1 MTWTRDIAGL
11 HWRRYVGRE
20 PVVLVWLT
28 AIAVVMFS
36 VVAVLSKA
44 YTAASQAKASEWDN
58 RGNDDFRAGHVE
70 KAANDFRVALTY
82 LRDNYGYEVSLAQSL
97 LALDRTDEAKAYL
110 TALWQ
115 RQPENGTVNLELARL
130 YAKIGDFNNSLRF
143 YHNAI
148 YAIWDSDP
156 EIQRRSARLE
166 LAQFLLDRKS
176 QAQAESELIA
186 LSGNLPR
193 DPELHT
199 QVGDL
204 FMRVPDYERALQQY
218 ESSLHL
224 TPHSELVLAS
234 AGRAAFSLARYSL
247 AARYFQQALVLNS
260 KNESSASLLSTA
272 RTVQRMDPDTVRPSR
287 RAPVILEDFHD
298 AGARLAAC
306 MAQLASRASSNVGAL
321 QNLSLQWNTMKPQM
335 TGLRLRRDPD
345 LAGSAMDL
353 AFSIETA
360 SNQLCGKPSGA
371 DLALLLI
378 AQQREANE

>member
-44 YTAASQAKASEWDN
+44 YTAASQAKASEWGD

-82 LRDNYGYEVSLAQSL
+82 WRDNYGYEVSLAQSL

-115 RQPENGTVNLELARL
+115 RQPENGTMNLELARL

-176 QAQAESELIA
+176 QAQAESELMWQA
-186 LSGNLPR
+186 VRSRSG
-193 DPELHT
+193 
-199 QVGDL
+199 
-204 FMRVPDYERALQQY
+204 F
-218 ESSLHL
+218 
-224 TPHSELVLAS
+224 AS
-234 AGRAAFSLARYSL
+234 HRAAA
-247 AARYFQQALVLNS
+247 
-260 KNESSASLLSTA
+260 
-272 RTVQRMDPDTVRPSR
+272 
-287 RAPVILEDFHD
+287 
-298 AGARLAAC
+298 
-306 MAQLASRASSNVGAL
+306 
-321 QNLSLQWNTMKPQM
+321 
-335 TGLRLRRDPD
+335 
-345 LAGSAMDL
+345 
-353 AFSIETA
+353 
-360 SNQLCGKPSGA
+360 
-371 DLALLLI
+371 
-378 AQQREANE
+378 